1 MRQLTANL
9 LQDYFQEQGV
19 DYLSL
24 DRKSQRRLESKHSKK
39 FLKWN
44 IKRKI
49 ELALEKKGP
58 LNKLKSRIDLYLDK
72 LRFHP
77 NIAPD
82 LLSKLEENLSYE
94 VLSVFGKEIED
105 ATSGPVFSHKD
116 NYRKLR
122 STISKNYG
130 WMNIKDLPTL
140 DSELEKKFKPLF
152 LIQEK
157 EVRHLGRIVRKLADQ
172 SARIPPVNVRG
183 LEALAKEVG
192 SLQAQ
197 PKYVENY
204 GKVLKGIQ
212 DQIESKY
219 AVHGKDHKYLEK
231 QFKMAKRASQIRVAS
246 QMNRE
251 LQREIKAL
259 KRDLN
264 K

>member
-24 DRKSQRRLESKHSKK
+24 DRKSQRELQSKHSNK

-58 LNKLKSRIDLYLDK
+58 LKKLKSRLELYLTK

-82 LLSKLEENLSYE
+82 LISKLEENLSYE
-94 VLSVFGKEIED
+94 ILSVFGKEIED
-105 ATSGPVFSHKD
+105 ATSGSALSHKD

-122 STISKNYG
+122 RTIRDFYGFMSIKN
-130 WMNIKDLPTL
+130 LPTL

-157 EVRHLGRIVRKLADQ
+157 EVRYLGRFVRKLADQ
-172 SARIPPVNVRG
+172 SARIKPVNVRG

-204 GKVLKGIQ
+204 GKVLKEIQ

-219 AVHGKDHKYLEK
+219 AVHGKDQKYLKK
-231 QFKMAKRASQIRVAS
+231 QFKMAKRASQLRIAS
-246 QMNRE
+246 EMNRE
-251 LQREIKAL
+251 IQREIKAL